1 MRYLVEQGVAP
12 ERLGI
17 DGDRLTRD
25 YLEGRLDGHSDLAH
39 RAATLYAAAS
49 AGWLTSDLADLVGP
63 FLADVDRP
71 LVFAFVPALL
81 DWLGEHGIVPVVV
94 TGAPAELVV
103 GYVEPAGGRVVG
115 LTLAESGGRYT
126 GAVGRNPGPGTEKA
140 RVVAELEREGFEV
153 VLGAGDTESDI
164 PLLQAAR
171 RQLVVGN
178 PALSARFPGTSLL
191 IDPRATTGDELRQGL
206 DRLLAADR
214 LRWGT

>member
-1 MRYLVEQGVAP
+1 
-12 ERLGI
+12 
-17 DGDRLTRD
+17 
-25 YLEGRLDGHSDLAH
+25 
-39 RAATLYAAAS
+39 
-49 AGWLTSDLADLVGP
+49 
-63 FLADVDRP
+63 
-71 LVFAFVPALL
+71 
-81 DWLGEHGIVPVVV
+81 
-94 TGAPAELVV
+94 
-103 GYVEPAGGRVVG
+103 
-115 LTLAESGGRYT
+115 
-126 GAVGRNPGPGTEKA
+126 
-140 RVVAELEREGFEV
+140 VVAELEREGFEV